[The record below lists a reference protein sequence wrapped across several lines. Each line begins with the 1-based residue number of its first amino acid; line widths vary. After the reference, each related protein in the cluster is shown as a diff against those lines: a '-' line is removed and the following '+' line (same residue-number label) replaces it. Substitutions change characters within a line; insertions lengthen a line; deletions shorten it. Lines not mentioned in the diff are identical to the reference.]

1 MHEFMADNKIA
12 NSWHYKKLSNNML
25 KTIILFITIAIVFNL
40 NGQTLEKAIK
50 ALKNINSLNQIEALK
65 KKYPNWNIYKD
76 ITVFSDSIRFP
87 EIIKAKVGDVQL
99 KQYHS
104 EEPTYVIKIVAVRDE
119 EFCKLKYICLN
130 STKLNKKDI
139 DSLRNMIVSK
149 YKNGVDFD
157 TLINAYN
164 MDNSRGE
171 LDWFYKGMMVEEID
185 SAVFNRKKGDI
196 FTVDVKKTK
205 WFYIMLKTHDNKME
219 KAKVAVMIEY
229 TF

>member
-1 MHEFMADNKIA
+1 MHEFIADNKIA
-12 NSWHYKKLSNNML
+12 NSWHYKKISNNML
-25 KTIILFITIAIVFNL
+25 KTVTLFITIIVVFNL

-50 ALKNINSLNQIEALK
+50 ALKNINNLNQIEALK
-65 KKYPNWNIYKD
+65 KKYPNLNIYVDK
-76 ITVFSDSIRFP
+76 TVYSDSIRFP
-87 EIIKAKVGDVQL
+87 EIIKAKVGDVLL

-104 EEPTYVIKIVAVRDE
+104 EEPTYVIKILADGNE

-130 STKLNKKDI
+130 SMNLTKKEI
-139 DSLRNMIVSK
+139 DSLRTMIVSK
-149 YKNGVDFD
+149 YKSGIDFD

-171 LDWFYKGMMVEEID
+171 LDWFYTGIMVEEFD

-205 WFYIMLKTHDNKME
+205 SFYIMLKTHDNKME
-219 KAKVAVMIEY
+219 KAKVAVMIKY
-229 TF
+229 TL